1 MSFSSLLIHK
11 AHVYQFDTSSRDD
24 YNNPILSLSN
34 GTATNTPIFSN
45 ISCRL
50 QHFLHKAIGTP
61 QQEVEFIEE
70 KPATLF
76 IEHSTSGFN
85 PTSSNYVFHFS
96 IDTSNFYI
104 IQEMKAMYRQISTP
118 HHYELLVVPFNEI
131 ISSPPTAPS

>member
-11 AHVYQFDTSSRDD
+11 TNVYQFDTSSRDD
-24 YNNPILSLSN
+24 YNNPILALS
-34 GTATNTPIFSN
+34 TAIFSD

-50 QHFLHKAIGTP
+50 QHFLHKAEGIP

-96 IDTSNFYI
+96 IDTANFYI
-104 IQEMKAMYRQISTP
+104 VQEMKVMYRQTSTP

-131 ISSPPTAPS
+131 INNPPTAPS

>member
-1 MSFSSLLIHK
+1 MSFSGLLIHK
-11 AHVYQFDTSSRDD
+11 TNVYQFDTSSRDG
-24 YNNPILSLSN
+24 YNNPILSLSD
-34 GTATNTPIFSN
+34 GTTANEPIFED

-50 QHFLHKAIGTP
+50 QHFLHKAEGIP

-96 IDTSNFYI
+96 IDTANFYI
-104 IQEMKAMYRQISTP
+104 VQEMKVMYRQTSTP

-131 ISSPPTAPS
+131 INNPPTAPS

>member
-1 MSFSSLLIHK
+1 MSFAGLLIHK
-11 AHVYQFDTSSRDD
+11 ANVYQFNTDTRDD

-34 GTATNTPIFSN
+34 GTTANTPIFSN
-45 ISCRL
+45 ISCSL
-50 QHFLHKAIGTP
+50 QHFVHKAEGIP

-76 IEHSTSGFN
+76 IQHSTSGFN

-104 IQEMKAMYRQISTP
+104 IQQMKTMYRQTTTP

-131 ISSPPTAPS
+131 ISNPPTAPS